1 MLAQICSL
9 CYVDG
14 TDCKSAPAKQIRAI
28 EVNPRHRSKSANLK
42 ICKFELFARFDYA
55 QRPCIAPSRIGFDY
69 AQPVRICNYPLQYN
83 APQIF
88 NPDSNSGPISKS
100 FKFLKSSNFF
110 NLQSLIA
117 IGTNLQIFKFIKSF
131 KSFKFKKSISP
142 KASTQSF
149 RFCLGCPKHNRAQD

>member
-9 CYVDG
+9 CYIDG
-14 TDCKSAPAKQIRAI
+14 TDCKSAPAKEICVSEANRHQRSKSAPSKQIRAF

-88 NPDSNSGPISKS
+88 NPDSNSGPI
-100 FKFLKSSNFF
+100 FKSSNFSNPSNPS
-110 NLQSLIA
+110 NLQIS
-117 IGTNLQIFKFIKSF
+117 QIFKF
-131 KSFKFKKSISP
+131 
-142 KASTQSF
+142 
-149 RFCLGCPKHNRAQD
+149 L